1 MRTSLLVSSLVSS
14 SLVAGQ
20 PQQPEMDFGAW
31 SSKFGKSYGAEERAS
46 RAAVFASNAQVVSE
60 LSAASPGAVFS
71 LDTPFADLTEE
82 EFAKA
87 ALMPPRAA
95 PRLAPERRLPALNA
109 SAAPSSFDW
118 RNHNAVSSV
127 KDQGALGT
135 CWAFSA
141 IGNIEGQLAIKSG
154 AAPVSLSVEQLLEC
168 DNSTHPTNSSG
179 EPVGGDCGEFGGWPY
194 LAFGYFERAGG
205 VLTDADM
212 PYCAGIPL
220 GKPGNCEPCMA
231 AGYDK
236 KTCGNHGRRL
246 QGLQS
251 KDDDLY
257 DDDGQVPLYCNKSTT
272 KGQGP
277 FDYCGAGAA
286 KAGFAAHVADWK
298 AIGTDEEQ
306 IAAALAGGGSADG
319 AAAFGG
325 GPLSIALN
333 AGPLQFYKKGVF
345 SPGGLFKCDPKKLD
359 HGVLLVGYGTDA
371 GKDYWTV
378 KNSWGATWGESGYFR
393 LERGVGACGV
403 NAQVVTAL
411 LA

>member
-1 MRTSLLVSSLVSS
+1 MRLVFCLLSAVLCASTDQVK
-14 SLVAGQ
+14 
-20 PQQPEMDFGAW
+20 MDFDAW
-31 SSKFGKSYGAEERAS
+31 AAKYGRIYGAEERAV
-46 RAAVFASNAQVVSE
+46 RATIFEANVQRLAQ
-60 LSAASPGAVFS
+60 LSAASPSAVFS
-71 LDTPFADLTEE
+71 LDTPFADLTEA
-82 EFAKA
+82 EFENV
-87 ALMPPRAA
+87 ALMPPRPA
-95 PRLAPERRLPALNA
+95 PRLAPERRLPILDA
-109 SAAPSSFDW
+109 SAAPASFDW
-118 RNHNAVSSV
+118 RDHNAVSMV
-127 KDQGALGT
+127 KDQGTLGT

-154 AAPVSLSVEQLLEC
+154 AAAVSLSVEQLVEC

-179 EPVGGDCGEFGGWPY
+179 EPAGGDCGEFGGWPF
-194 LAFGYFERAGG
+194 LAFGFFERAGG

-212 PYCAGIPL
+212 PYCAGVQM

-236 KTCGNHGRRL
+236 AMCGNHGRRL
-246 QGLQS
+246 TGLQS

-277 FDYCGAGAA
+277 LDYCGAGAA
-286 KAGFAAHVADWK
+286 KVGFAAHVADWK

-306 IAAALAGGGSADG
+306 IAAALAGGGSANG
-319 AAAFGG
+319 ATAFGG

-345 SPGGLFKCDPKKLD
+345 SPGGLFKCDPTKLD

-371 GKDYWTV
+371 GKNYW
-378 KNSWGATWGESGYFR
+378 
-393 LERGVGACGV
+393 
-403 NAQVVTAL
+403 
-411 LA
+411 